1 MPACERSADL
11 TETFPGEEHM
21 AIQMTEAVSSL
32 PYLAEKGAVDRLFS
46 KISWRILPFLMLCY
60 VIAFL
65 DRINIGYAQLQ
76 MKQTLTFSDAT
87 YGFGAGIFFIGYFL
101 FEVPSNLLLE
111 RIGVRKTLLRIMF
124 TWGIVATAMAFVQ
137 TPVQFYIARFLLG
150 VLEAGFFPG
159 IILYL
164 TYWYPSARRG
174 QIIAMFLA
182 ATAIASV
189 IAGPLSGATLKYLNG
204 VEDFHGWQWL
214 FISQGI
220 PATILGV
227 LAYLYLQDKPED
239 AHWLTAEEKSAIRF
253 QLDHDDKDVESAHHG
268 GFLQMLGDP
277 KVYGLAFTYFL
288 LLGATYT
295 MVFWIPSLIK
305 SWGVADLFHVGLLAA
320 LPQIAGIIGTVLMG
334 RHSDKHRER
343 RWHYATC
350 VGVAALGLLLTT
362 FSRGELIPSI
372 AGLTLAGVG
381 IVSATPLFFTT
392 ITEYLSKASAA
403 GGIALISS
411 LGNLGPAAAP
421 SVTGLIT
428 ASTGSPLYS
437 TYLVAGAYVLSGLLL
452 LILVRPAVPEKNG

>member
-1 MPACERSADL
+1 MRMTPTACRGIPRGPRPLFLMFIVRVSRRGYRGAPDNKYVPTRSKRL
-11 TETFPGEEHM
+11 RGSTNEGSKQM
-21 AIQMTEAVSSL
+21 AIHATGARTIPS
-32 PYLAEKGAVDRLFS
+32 AEKEPIAVTKLFS
-46 KISWRILPFLMLCY
+46 KVSWRILPFLILCY
-60 VIAFL
+60 MIAFL

-87 YGFGAGIFFIGYFL
+87 YGFGAGIFFVGYFL

-124 TWGIVATAMAFVQ
+124 TWGIVACAMAFVQ
-137 TPVQFYIARFLLG
+137 TPLQFYIARFLLG

-174 QIIAMFLA
+174 QIIAMFMT

-204 VEDFHGWQWL
+204 FGGFHGWQWL

-239 AHWLTAEEKSAIRF
+239 ARWLTAEEKSALRF
-253 QLDHDDKDVESAHHG
+253 QLDHDDKDVESAHHS
-268 GFLQMLGDP
+268 GFFQMLGDP

-320 LPQIAGIIGTVLMG
+320 VPQ
-334 RHSDKHRER
+334 
-343 RWHYATC
+343 
-350 VGVAALGLLLTT
+350 
-362 FSRGELIPSI
+362 
-372 AGLTLAGVG
+372 LA
-381 IVSATPLFFTT
+381 
-392 ITEYLSKASAA
+392 
-403 GGIALISS
+403 
-411 LGNLGPAAAP
+411 
-421 SVTGLIT
+421 
-428 ASTGSPLYS
+428 
-437 TYLVAGAYVLSGLLL
+437 
-452 LILVRPAVPEKNG
+452 

>member
-1 MPACERSADL
+1 
-11 TETFPGEEHM
+11 M
-21 AIQMTEAVSSL
+21 AIVHATNVGTIPS
-32 PYLAEKGAVDRLFS
+32 AEKDSIAVTKLFS

-87 YGFGAGIFFIGYFL
+87 YGFGAGIFFVGYFL

-111 RIGVRKTLLRIMF
+111 RIGVRKTLLRIML
-124 TWGIVATAMAFVQ
+124 TWGIVSTAMAFVQ
-137 TPVQFYIARFLLG
+137 TPMQFYIARFLLG
-150 VLEAGFFPG
+150 ALEAGFFPG

-189 IAGPLSGATLKYLNG
+189 IAGPLSGGTMKYFNDIQG
-204 VEDFHGWQWL
+204 WHGWQWL

-220 PATILGV
+220 PASILGLV
-227 LAYLYLQDKPED
+227 AYFYLQDRPED
-239 AHWLTAEEKSAIRF
+239 ATWLSAEEKTTLRF
-253 QLDHDDKDVESAHHG
+253 QLDHDHKDVESASHA
-268 GFLQMLGDP
+268 GFFQMLKDP

-295 MVFWIPSLIK
+295 LVFWIPTLIK
-305 SWGVADLFHVGLLAA
+305 SWGVADLFHVGLIAT
-320 LPQIAGIIGTVLMG
+320 LPQIAGIIGTILMG
-334 RHSDKHRER
+334 RHSDKTRER
-343 RWHYATC
+343 RWHYVTC
-350 VGVAALGLLLTT
+350 VAVAALGLSLTT
-362 FSRGELIPSI
+362 FTQGNLLASI
-372 AGLTLAGVG
+372 AGLTLAGAGV
-381 IVSATPLFFTT
+381 VSATPLFFTT
-392 ITEYLSKASAA
+392 VTEYLSRASAA

-421 SVTGLIT
+421 SVTGYIT
-428 ASTGSPLYS
+428 ATTGSSLYS
-437 TYLVAGAYVLSGLLL
+437 TYLVVGAYLLSGLLL
-452 LILVRPAVPEKNG
+452 LLIVHPANPEDT

>member
-1 MPACERSADL
+1 MAIVHATNVGTIPSADKEPIGI
-11 TETFPGEEHM
+11 T
-21 AIQMTEAVSSL
+21 
-32 PYLAEKGAVDRLFS
+32 KLFS

-124 TWGIVATAMAFVQ
+124 TWGIVSTAMAFVQ
-137 TPVQFYIARFLLG
+137 TPMQFYIARFLLG

-174 QIIAMFLA
+174 QIIALFLA

-189 IAGPLSGATLKYLNG
+189 IAGPLSGATMKYFNDIEG
-204 VEDFHGWQWL
+204 WHGWQWL
-214 FISQGI
+214 FISQGL
-220 PATILGV
+220 PATILGLV
-227 LAYLYLQDKPED
+227 AYFYLQDKPED
-239 AHWLTAEEKSAIRF
+239 AKWLSAEEKTTLRF
-253 QLDHDDKDVESAHHG
+253 QLDHDHKDVESASHA
-268 GFLQMLGDP
+268 GFFEMLKDP

-305 SWGVADLFHVGLLAA
+305 SWGVADLFHVGLIAT
-320 LPQIAGIIGTVLMG
+320 LPQIAGIIGTILMG
-334 RHSDKHRER
+334 RHSDKTRER

-350 VGVAALGLLLTT
+350 VAIAALGLSLTT
-362 FSRGELIPSI
+362 FTQGNLLASI

-381 IVSATPLFFTT
+381 VVSATPLFFTT
-392 ITEYLSKASAA
+392 ITEYLSRASAA

-421 SVTGLIT
+421 SVTGYIT
-428 ASTGSPLYS
+428 ATTGSSLYS
-437 TYLVAGAYVLSGLLL
+437 TYLVIGAYLLSGLLL
-452 LILVRPAVPEKNG
+452 LLIVHPVNPDET

>member
-1 MPACERSADL
+1 MATVHATDVGTIPSADKEPIGI
-11 TETFPGEEHM
+11 T
-21 AIQMTEAVSSL
+21 
-32 PYLAEKGAVDRLFS
+32 KLFS

-124 TWGIVATAMAFVQ
+124 TWGIVSTAMAFVQ
-137 TPVQFYIARFLLG
+137 TPMQFYIARFLLG

-174 QIIAMFLA
+174 QIIALFLA

-189 IAGPLSGATLKYLNG
+189 IAGPLSGATMKYFNDIEG
-204 VEDFHGWQWL
+204 WHGWQWL
-214 FISQGI
+214 FISQGL
-220 PATILGV
+220 PATILGLV
-227 LAYLYLQDKPED
+227 AYFYLQDKPED
-239 AHWLTAEEKSAIRF
+239 AKWLSAEEKTTLRF
-253 QLDHDDKDVESAHHG
+253 QLDHDHKDVESASHA
-268 GFLQMLGDP
+268 GFFEMVKDP

-305 SWGVADLFHVGLLAA
+305 SWGVADLFHVGLIAT
-320 LPQIAGIIGTVLMG
+320 LPQIAGIIGTILMG
-334 RHSDKHRER
+334 RHSDKTRER

-350 VGVAALGLLLTT
+350 VAIAALGLSLTT
-362 FSRGELIPSI
+362 FTQGNLLASI

-381 IVSATPLFFTT
+381 VVSATPLFFTT
-392 ITEYLSKASAA
+392 ITEYLSRASAA

-421 SVTGLIT
+421 SVTGYIT
-428 ASTGSPLYS
+428 ATTGSSLYS
-437 TYLVAGAYVLSGLLL
+437 TYLVVAAYLLSGLLL
-452 LILVRPAVPEKNG
+452 LLIVHPVNPDET

>member
-1 MPACERSADL
+1 
-11 TETFPGEEHM
+11 M
-21 AIQMTEAVSSL
+21 AIPMTGTASSL
-32 PYLAEKGAVDRLFS
+32 PAQAGQGATDRLFS

-87 YGFGAGIFFIGYFL
+87 YGLGAGIFFVGYFL

-124 TWGIVATAMAFVQ
+124 TWGIVACAMAFVQ
-137 TPVQFYIARFLLG
+137 TPMQFYIVRFLLG

-174 QIIAMFLA
+174 QIIAMFMT

-189 IAGPLSGATLKYLNG
+189 IAGPLSGATMKYLNDVAG
-204 VEDFHGWQWL
+204 FHGWQLL

-220 PATILGV
+220 PATILGLV
-227 LAYLYLQDKPED
+227 AYFYLQDKPED
-239 AHWLTAEEKSAIRF
+239 ARWLTPEEKTALRF
-253 QLDHDDKDVESAHHG
+253 QLDHDHKDVESAHHG
-268 GFLQMLGDP
+268 NFWQMIKDP
-277 KVYGLAFTYFL
+277 KVYGLSFTYFL

-305 SWGVADLFHVGLLAA
+305 SWGVDDLLYVGLLAT
-320 LPQIAGIIGTVLMG
+320 LPQIAGIIGTILMG
-334 RHSDKHRER
+334 RHSDKTRER

-350 VGVAALGLLLTT
+350 VFVAAVGLLAIT
-362 FSRGELIPSI
+362 FSHGNLPASI
-372 AGLTLAGVG
+372 LGLTLAGLG
-381 IVSATPLFFTT
+381 LISATPLFFTT

-411 LGNLGPAAAP
+411 LGNLGPAVAP
-421 SVTGLIT
+421 SVTGYIT
-428 ASTGSPLYS
+428 ATTGNSLYS
-437 TYLVAGAYVLSGLLL
+437 TYLIASAYVLSGLLL
-452 LILVRPAVPEKNG
+452 LIIVHPAEPEKDG

>member
-1 MPACERSADL
+1 
-11 TETFPGEEHM
+11 M
-21 AIQMTEAVSSL
+21 AIHATGVRAIPVADEPAAVT
-32 PYLAEKGAVDRLFS
+32 KLFS
-46 KISWRILPFLMLCY
+46 KIGWRILPFLILCY
-60 VIAFL
+60 MIAFL

-87 YGFGAGIFFIGYFL
+87 YGFGAGVFFVGYFL

-124 TWGIVATAMAFVQ
+124 TWGLVACAMAFVQ
-137 TPVQFYIARFLLG
+137 TPLQFYIARFLLG

-164 TYWYPSARRG
+164 TYWDPSARRG
-174 QIIAMFLA
+174 QIIAMFFA

-204 VEDFHGWQWL
+204 VGDFHGWQWL

-239 AHWLTAEEKSAIRF
+239 AHWLTAEEKAAIRF
-253 QLDHDDKDVESAHHG
+253 QLDHDDKDVESAHHS

-334 RHSDKHRER
+334 RHSDKTRER

-350 VGVAALGLLLTT
+350 VVVAAIGLITIT
-362 FSRGELIPSI
+362 FSNGNLLASVI
-372 AGLTLAGVG
+372 GLTLAGLG
-381 IVSATPLFFTT
+381 FVSATPLFFTT

-411 LGNLGPAAAP
+411 LGNLGPAVAP
-421 SVTGLIT
+421 SVTGYIT
-428 ASTGSPLYS
+428 AETGSSLYS
-437 TYLVAGAYVLSGLLL
+437 TYLVVAAYLLSGLLL
-452 LILVRPAVPEKNG
+452 LIIVKPADPNEVLDEPAVKTGLAS

>member
-1 MPACERSADL
+1 
-11 TETFPGEEHM
+11 M
-21 AIQMTEAVSSL
+21 AIQMTEAVSSS
-32 PYLAEKGAVDRLFS
+32 PHLAEKGAVDRLFS

-137 TPVQFYIARFLLG
+137 TPMQFYIARFLLG
-150 VLEAGFFPG
+150 LLEAGFFPG

-204 VEDFHGWQWL
+204 FEGFHGWQWL

-227 LAYLYLQDKPED
+227 RLQ
-239 AHWLTAEEKSAIRF
+239 
-253 QLDHDDKDVESAHHG
+253 V
-268 GFLQMLGDP
+268 
-277 KVYGLAFTYFL
+277 
-288 LLGATYT
+288 
-295 MVFWIPSLIK
+295 
-305 SWGVADLFHVGLLAA
+305 
-320 LPQIAGIIGTVLMG
+320 VL
-334 RHSDKHRER
+334 
-343 RWHYATC
+343 
-350 VGVAALGLLLTT
+350 
-362 FSRGELIPSI
+362 
-372 AGLTLAGVG
+372 
-381 IVSATPLFFTT
+381 
-392 ITEYLSKASAA
+392 
-403 GGIALISS
+403 
-411 LGNLGPAAAP
+411 
-421 SVTGLIT
+421 
-428 ASTGSPLYS
+428 
-437 TYLVAGAYVLSGLLL
+437 
-452 LILVRPAVPEKNG
+452 

>member
-1 MPACERSADL
+1 
-11 TETFPGEEHM
+11 
-21 AIQMTEAVSSL
+21 
-32 PYLAEKGAVDRLFS
+32 
-46 KISWRILPFLMLCY
+46 MLCY

-87 YGFGAGIFFIGYFL
+87 YGFGAGIFFVGYFL

-124 TWGIVATAMAFVQ
+124 TWGIVSTAMAFVQ
-137 TPVQFYIARFLLG
+137 TPMQFYIARFLLG

-174 QIIAMFLA
+174 QIIALFLA

-189 IAGPLSGATLKYLNG
+189 IAGPLSGATMKYFNDIEG
-204 VEDFHGWQWL
+204 WHGWQWL
-214 FISQGI
+214 FISQGL
-220 PATILGV
+220 PATILGLV
-227 LAYLYLQDKPED
+227 AYFSLQDKPED
-239 AHWLTAEEKSAIRF
+239 AKWLSAEEKTTLRF
-253 QLDHDDKDVESAHHG
+253 QLDHDHKDVESASHA
-268 GFLQMLGDP
+268 GFFEMLKDP

-305 SWGVADLFHVGLLAA
+305 SWGVADLFHVGLIAT
-320 LPQIAGIIGTVLMG
+320 LPQIAGIIGTILMG
-334 RHSDKHRER
+334 RHSDKTRER

-350 VGVAALGLLLTT
+350 VAIAALGLSLTT
-362 FSRGELIPSI
+362 FTQGNLLASI

-381 IVSATPLFFTT
+381 VVSATPLFFTT
-392 ITEYLSKASAA
+392 ITEYLSRASAA

-421 SVTGLIT
+421 SVTGYIT
-428 ASTGSPLYS
+428 ATTGSTLYS
-437 TYLVAGAYVLSGLLL
+437 TYLVIGAYLLSGLLL
-452 LILVRPAVPEKNG
+452 LLIVHPVNPDET

>member
-1 MPACERSADL
+1 
-11 TETFPGEEHM
+11 M
-21 AIQMTEAVSSL
+21 AIHAISVGTIPS
-32 PYLAEKGAVDRLFS
+32 AEKEPIAVTRLFS

-87 YGFGAGIFFIGYFL
+87 YGFGAGIFFVGYFL

-124 TWGIVATAMAFVQ
+124 TWGIVSTAIAFVQ
-137 TPVQFYIARFLLG
+137 TPMQFYIGRFLLG

-174 QIIAMFLA
+174 QIIALFLS

-189 IAGPLSGATLKYLNG
+189 IAGPLSGATLKYFNDIGGL
-204 VEDFHGWQWL
+204 HGWQWL

-220 PATILGV
+220 PASILGLV
-227 LAYLYLQDKPED
+227 AYFYLQDRPED
-239 AHWLTAEEKSAIRF
+239 AKWLSAEEKTTLRF
-253 QLDHDDKDVESAHHG
+253 QLDHDHKDVESASHA
-268 GFLQMLGDP
+268 GFFQMLKDP

-305 SWGVADLFHVGLLAA
+305 SWGVADLFHVGLIAT
-320 LPQIAGIIGTVLMG
+320 LPQIAGIIGTILMG
-334 RHSDKHRER
+334 RHSDQTRER

-350 VGVAALGLLLTT
+350 VAIAALGLMLTT
-362 FSRGELIPSI
+362 FTQGNLVASI
-372 AGLTLAGVG
+372 AGLTLAGLGV
-381 IVSATPLFFTT
+381 VSATPLFFTT
-392 ITEYLSKASAA
+392 ITEYLSRASAA

-421 SVTGLIT
+421 SVTGYIT
-428 ASTGSPLYS
+428 ATTGNSLYS
-437 TYLVAGAYVLSGLLL
+437 TYLVVGAYLLSGLLL
-452 LILVRPAVPEKNG
+452 LLIVHPANPDEA

>member
-1 MPACERSADL
+1 MSVDTTNVDNIL
-11 TETFPGEEHM
+11 TGGGQSG
-21 AIQMTEAVSSL
+21 AIT
-32 PYLAEKGAVDRLFS
+32 RLYS
-46 KISWRILPFLMLCY
+46 KVSWRILPFLMLCY
-60 VIAFL
+60 VVAFL

-124 TWGIVATAMAFVQ
+124 LWGVVAIAMAFVQ
-137 TPVQFYIARFLLG
+137 TPTQFYLLRFLLG

-174 QIIAMFLA
+174 QIIAMFMT

-189 IAGPLSGATLKYLNG
+189 IAGPLSGATMQYLN
-204 VEDFHGWQWL
+204 DFDGWYGWQWL
-214 FISQGI
+214 FISQGL
-220 PATILGV
+220 PSSILG
-227 LAYLYLQDKPED
+227 LAAFFYLQDKPED
-239 AHWLTAEEKSAIRF
+239 AKWLTADEKAALRY
-253 QLDHDDKDVESAHHG
+253 QLDHDHKDVESSSHAN
-268 GFLQMLGDP
+268 FWQMIKDP

-305 SWGVADLFHVGLLAA
+305 SWGVADLFHVGLLAT

-334 RHSDKHRER
+334 RHSDKTRER
-343 RWHYATC
+343 RWHYVTC
-350 VGVAALGLLLTT
+350 VVVAAIGLITITASNGHLLA
-362 FSRGELIPSI
+362 SVI
-372 AGLTLAGVG
+372 GLTLAGLG
-381 IVSATPLFFTT
+381 FVSATPLFFTAT
-392 ITEYLSKASAA
+392 TEYLSKASAA

-421 SVTGLIT
+421 SATGYIT
-428 ASTGSPLYS
+428 AATGSSLYS
-437 TYLVAGAYVLSGLLL
+437 TYLIVGAYILSGLLL
-452 LILVRPAVPEKNG
+452 LTIVKAADTNDEKS

>member
-1 MPACERSADL
+1 MAIVHATGVGTIPSADKEPIGI
-11 TETFPGEEHM
+11 T
-21 AIQMTEAVSSL
+21 
-32 PYLAEKGAVDRLFS
+32 KLFS

-87 YGFGAGIFFIGYFL
+87 YGFGAGIFFVGYFL

-124 TWGIVATAMAFVQ
+124 TWGIVSTAMAFVQ
-137 TPVQFYIARFLLG
+137 TPMQFYIARFLLG

-174 QIIAMFLA
+174 QIIALFLA

-189 IAGPLSGATLKYLNG
+189 IAGPLSGATMKYFNDIEG
-204 VEDFHGWQWL
+204 WHGWQWL
-214 FISQGI
+214 FISQGL
-220 PATILGV
+220 PATILGLV
-227 LAYLYLQDKPED
+227 AYFYLQDKPED
-239 AHWLTAEEKSAIRF
+239 AKWLSAEEKTTLRF
-253 QLDHDDKDVESAHHG
+253 QLDHDHKDVESASHA
-268 GFLQMLGDP
+268 GFFEMLKDP

-295 MVFWIPSLIK
+295 MVFWIPSMIK
-305 SWGVADLFHVGLLAA
+305 SWGVADLFHVGLIAT
-320 LPQIAGIIGTVLMG
+320 LPQIAGIIGTILMG
-334 RHSDKHRER
+334 RHSDKTRER

-350 VGVAALGLLLTT
+350 VAIAALGLSLTT
-362 FSRGELIPSI
+362 FTQGNLLASI

-381 IVSATPLFFTT
+381 VVSATPLFFTT
-392 ITEYLSKASAA
+392 ITEYLSRASAA

-421 SVTGLIT
+421 SVTGYIT
-428 ASTGSPLYS
+428 ATTGSTLYS
-437 TYLVAGAYVLSGLLL
+437 TYLVIGAYLLSGLLL
-452 LILVRPAVPEKNG
+452 LLIVHPVNPDET

>member
-1 MPACERSADL
+1 
-11 TETFPGEEHM
+11 M
-21 AIQMTEAVSSL
+21 AIHATSVGIIPS
-32 PYLAEKGAVDRLFS
+32 AEKEPIAVTRLFS

-87 YGFGAGIFFIGYFL
+87 YGFGAGIFFVGYFL

-124 TWGIVATAMAFVQ
+124 TWGIVSTAIAFVQ
-137 TPVQFYIARFLLG
+137 TPMQFYIGRFLLG
-150 VLEAGFFPG
+150 ALEAGFFPG

-174 QIIAMFLA
+174 QIIALFLS

-189 IAGPLSGATLKYLNG
+189 IAGPLSGATLKYFNDIGGL
-204 VEDFHGWQWL
+204 HGWQWL

-220 PATILGV
+220 PASILG
-227 LAYLYLQDKPED
+227 LAAYFYLQDRPED
-239 AHWLTAEEKSAIRF
+239 AKWLSAEEKTTLRF
-253 QLDHDDKDVESAHHG
+253 QLDHDHKDVESASHA
-268 GFLQMLGDP
+268 GFFQMLKDP

-295 MVFWIPSLIK
+295 MVFWIPTLIK
-305 SWGVADLFHVGLLAA
+305 SWGVADLFHVGLIAT
-320 LPQIAGIIGTVLMG
+320 LPQIAGIIGTILMG
-334 RHSDKHRER
+334 RHSDKTRER

-350 VGVAALGLLLTT
+350 VAIAALGLLVTT
-362 FSRGELIPSI
+362 FTQGNLLASI
-372 AGLTLAGVG
+372 AGLTLAGAGV
-381 IVSATPLFFTT
+381 VSATPLFFTT
-392 ITEYLSKASAA
+392 ITEYLSRASAA

-421 SVTGLIT
+421 SVTGYIT
-428 ASTGSPLYS
+428 ATTGSPLYS
-437 TYLVAGAYVLSGLLL
+437 TYLVVGAYLLSGLLL
-452 LILVRPAVPEKNG
+452 LLIVHPLNPNEVSTPVAVEV

>member
-1 MPACERSADL
+1 MAIVHATGVGTIPSADKEPIGI
-11 TETFPGEEHM
+11 T
-21 AIQMTEAVSSL
+21 
-32 PYLAEKGAVDRLFS
+32 KLFS

-87 YGFGAGIFFIGYFL
+87 YGFGAGIFFVGYFL

-124 TWGIVATAMAFVQ
+124 TWGIVSTAMAFVQ
-137 TPVQFYIARFLLG
+137 TPMQFYIARFLLG

-174 QIIAMFLA
+174 QIIALFLA

-189 IAGPLSGATLKYLNG
+189 IAGPLSGATMKYFNDIEG
-204 VEDFHGWQWL
+204 WHGWQWL
-214 FISQGI
+214 FISQGL
-220 PATILGV
+220 PATILGLV
-227 LAYLYLQDKPED
+227 AYFYLQDKPED
-239 AHWLTAEEKSAIRF
+239 AKWLSAEEKTTLRF
-253 QLDHDDKDVESAHHG
+253 QLDHEHKDVKSASHA
-268 GFLQMLGDP
+268 GFFQMLKDP

-305 SWGVADLFHVGLLAA
+305 SWGVADLFHVGLIAT
-320 LPQIAGIIGTVLMG
+320 LPQIAGIIGTILMG
-334 RHSDKHRER
+334 RHSDKTRER

-350 VGVAALGLLLTT
+350 VAIAALGLLLTT
-362 FSRGELIPSI
+362 FTQGNLLASI

-381 IVSATPLFFTT
+381 VVSATPLFFTT
-392 ITEYLSKASAA
+392 ITEYLSRASAA

-421 SVTGLIT
+421 SVTGYIT
-428 ASTGSPLYS
+428 ATTGSSLYS
-437 TYLVAGAYVLSGLLL
+437 TYLVVGAYLLSGLLL
-452 LILVRPAVPEKNG
+452 LLIVHPANPKET

>member
-1 MPACERSADL
+1 MSAETTRVDNAL
-11 TETFPGEEHM
+11 TS
-21 AIQMTEAVSSL
+21 QVNSSAL
-32 PYLAEKGAVDRLFS
+32 SGLYS
-46 KISWRILPFLMLCY
+46 KVGWRILPFLMMCY
-60 VIAFL
+60 VVAFL

-87 YGFGAGIFFIGYFL
+87 YSFGAGIFFIGYFL

-124 TWGIVATAMAFVQ
+124 TWGIVAAAMAFVQ
-137 TPVQFYIARFLLG
+137 TPTQFYIARFLLG

-164 TYWYPSARRG
+164 TYWYPSARRA
-174 QIIAMFLA
+174 QIIAMFMT

-189 IAGPLSGATLKYLNG
+189 LAGPLSGATMKYLNDIEG
-204 VEDFHGWQWL
+204 WHGWQWL
-214 FISQGI
+214 FISQGL
-220 PATILGV
+220 PASILGLV
-227 LAYLYLQDKPED
+227 AFFYLQDKPED
-239 AHWLTAEEKSAIRF
+239 AKWLNADEKAALRY
-253 QLDHDDKDVESAHHG
+253 QLDHDHKDVESSSHTN
-268 GFLQMLGDP
+268 FWQMIKDP
-277 KVYGLAFTYFL
+277 KVYGLSFTYFL

-305 SWGVADLFHVGLLAA
+305 SWGVADLFHVGLLAT

-334 RHSDKHRER
+334 RHSDKTRER

-350 VGVAALGLLLTT
+350 VFVAAIGLIMIT
-362 FSRGELIPSI
+362 FSHGNLVASVI
-372 AGLTLAGVG
+372 GLTLAGLG
-381 IVSATPLFFTT
+381 FISATPLFFTT

-421 SVTGLIT
+421 SLTGYIT
-428 ASTGSPLYS
+428 AATGSSLYS
-437 TYLVAGAYVLSGLLL
+437 TYLIVGAYILSGVLL
-452 LILVRPAVPEKNG
+452 LIIIKAADPKDNMS

>member
-1 MPACERSADL
+1 MIANL
-11 TETFPGEEHM
+11 TTASTISTGE
-21 AIQMTEAVSSL
+21 
-32 PYLAEKGAVDRLFS
+32 GDDRATPQLYA
-46 KISWRILPFLMLCY
+46 KVGWRILPFLMLCY
-60 VIAFL
+60 MIAFL

-87 YGFGAGIFFIGYFL
+87 YGFGAGIFFVGYFL

-124 TWGIVATAMAFVQ
+124 TWGIVACAMAFVQ

-174 QIIAMFLA
+174 QIIAMFMT

-189 IAGPLSGATLKYLNG
+189 IAGPLSGAPRKYFNDIEG
-204 VEDFHGWQWL
+204 WHGWQWL
-214 FISQGI
+214 FISQGV
-220 PATILGV
+220 PASILGLV
-227 LAYLYLQDKPED
+227 AYFYLQDKPED
-239 AHWLTAEEKSAIRF
+239 AKWLSTEEKTALRF
-253 QLDHDDKDVESAHHG
+253 HLDHDHKDVESAHHA
-268 GFLQMLGDP
+268 GFFQMLKDP

-305 SWGVADLFHVGLLAA
+305 SWGVADLLHVGLLAT
-320 LPQIAGIIGTVLMG
+320 LPQIAGIIGTILMG
-334 RHSDKHRER
+334 RHSDKTRER

-350 VGVAALGLLLTT
+350 VAVAAIGLLAIT
-362 FSRGELIPSI
+362 FSNGNLPASI
-372 AGLTLAGVG
+372 LGLTLAGLG
-381 IVSATPLFFTT
+381 FISATPLFFTT

-411 LGNLGPAAAP
+411 LGNLGPAVAP
-421 SVTGLIT
+421 SLTGYISAT
-428 ASTGSPLYS
+428 TGNSLYS
-437 TYLVAGAYVLSGLLL
+437 TYLIVGAYLLSGLLL
-452 LILVRPAVPEKNG
+452 LIIVKAAGPAEVLNEPAVETGLTS

>member
-1 MPACERSADL
+1 
-11 TETFPGEEHM
+11 M
-21 AIQMTEAVSSL
+21 AIHATSVGTIPS
-32 PYLAEKGAVDRLFS
+32 AEKEPIAVTRLFS
-46 KISWRILPFLMLCY
+46 KVSWRILPFLILCY
-60 VIAFL
+60 MIAFL

-87 YGFGAGIFFIGYFL
+87 YGLGAGIFFVGYFL

-124 TWGIVATAMAFVQ
+124 TWGIVSCAMAFVQ
-137 TPVQFYIARFLLG
+137 TPIQFYAARFLLG

-174 QIIAMFLA
+174 QIIAMFMT

-189 IAGPLSGATLKYLNG
+189 IAGPLSGATMKYLNDIDG
-204 VEDFHGWQWL
+204 WHGWQWL
-214 FISQGI
+214 FISQGL
-220 PATILGV
+220 PASIIGLI
-227 LAYLYLQDKPED
+227 AYFYLQDKPED
-239 AHWLTAEEKSAIRF
+239 ANWLSAEEKTALRF
-253 QLDHDDKDVESAHHG
+253 QLDHDHKDVETASHA
-268 GFLQMLGDP
+268 GFFQMLKDP

-305 SWGVADLFHVGLLAA
+305 SWGVADLFHVGLIAT
-320 LPQIAGIIGTVLMG
+320 LPQIAGIIGTILMG
-334 RHSDKHRER
+334 RHSDKTRER

-350 VGVAALGLLLTT
+350 VAIAALGLLLTT
-362 FSRGELIPSI
+362 LTQGNLLASI
-372 AGLTLAGVG
+372 AGLTLAGLGV
-381 IVSATPLFFTT
+381 VSATPLFFTT
-392 ITEYLSKASAA
+392 VTEYLSKASAA

-421 SVTGLIT
+421 SVTGYIT
-428 ASTGSPLYS
+428 ATTGSPLYS
-437 TYLVAGAYVLSGLLL
+437 TYLVVGAYLLSGLLL
-452 LILVRPAVPEKNG
+452 LLIVHPANPDET